1 MGKSIKSYFRGGS
14 WRVGWTSDN
23 WFMRPTT
30 SSPTNT
36 SQSQA
41 RSMRQRYDTPETR
54 CFFLLFFYVKHILL
68 VINL

>member
-1 MGKSIKSYFRGGS
+1 MRNSIKSYFRGGS

-54 CFFLLFFYVKHILL
+54 FPFFVIFYVKYILL